1 MRGLVKSC
9 CLVTLL
15 SVASCAK
22 GYEGIADL
30 HLGQGAPS
38 KTGGDP
44 SSGGSGSAGSSAP
57 MTTPPPAATGEECK
71 QGDTK
76 PCTCA
81 ATMTAGTLQCRADKR
96 SSLGGYL
103 ATECTRCA
111 APKPVEPDPGDVTM
125 SDAGTAGSSGSS
137 AAGSGGSGG
146 SGTTQPPPTMQMRG
160 SCNPACT
167 QTCFPV
173 GILPCCRPAGGC
185 GCTWAP
191 GAYCL

>member
-1 MRGLVKSC
+1 LVA
-9 CLVTLL
+9 LF
-15 SVASCAK
+15 SVVSCAK
-22 GYEGIADL
+22 GYEGIAGVR
-30 HLGQGAPS
+30 LGAARSP
-38 KTGGDP
+38 
-44 SSGGSGSAGSSAP
+44 SGGNASPGDSGSAGSSP
-57 MTTPPPAATGEECK
+57 VPTMMTMPPAPPPGEECK
-71 QGDTK
+71 QGDSK

-125 SDAGTAGSSGSS
+125 GDAGTAGSGGSS

-146 SGTTQPPPTMQMRG
+146 SGTTTKPPPTMQMGG

-173 GILPCCRPAGGC
+173 GILACCRPVGGC